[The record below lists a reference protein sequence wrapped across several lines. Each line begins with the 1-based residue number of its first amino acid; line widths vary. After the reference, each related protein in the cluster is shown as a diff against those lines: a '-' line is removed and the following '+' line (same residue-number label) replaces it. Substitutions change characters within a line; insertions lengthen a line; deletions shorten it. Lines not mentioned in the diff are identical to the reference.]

1 MLKVI
6 NSILVVVLLVS
17 AFVVYSLEYSIKKG
31 ERDIVVAKKK
41 TRQAQET
48 IKLLD
53 AEWSMLTQPERLQR
67 LAMEYLKLQPVK
79 AGQFIPRNM
88 LASKL
93 PDRPVH
99 DPSHTKNDP
108 IARMLEDLN

>member
-17 AFVVYSLEYSIKKG
+17 AFVVYSLEYSIKQG
-31 ERDIVVAKKK
+31 ERDIALAKKK

-48 IKLLD
+48 IRLLD

-67 LAMEYLKLQPVK
+67 LAMEHLKLQPVK
-79 AGQFIPRNM
+79 AGQILPRNM

-99 DPSHTKNDP
+99 DPSNTKNDP
-108 IARMLEDLN
+108 LARMLEDLN